1 MVISTGYNN
10 VRVNMNWANIL
21 EKLGMN
27 VPIGTDQFSIICPFH
42 EDKVESCS
50 INTDKGVWICFAG
63 CGQGGLKSFIRK
75 YKGWSYYEV
84 TNFISN
90 NSTPS
95 ELKDDLFEIK
105 SEWDTKSDE
114 DLPIVEIPYTLGNV
128 PRWIFD
134 RSFTKLTLKKW
145 NCGVT
150 GQNGL
155 VIPVTDK
162 DSRTV
167 GWITRQEKRIPKYLY
182 SKGLQKSKVLFG
194 QSLLPDNMSAVYVTE
209 GPLDAM
215 WLDQLGLPSVAL
227 LGMSM
232 SKKQQQLIS
241 SLRTQEIVLCLDND
255 VAGQTGLNNA
265 LREFSNTVMSSYVQ
279 LPDNYKDVQE
289 IKDKK
294 VLDNVINKRYY
305 W

>member
-105 SEWDTKSDE
+105 SEWCTKSDE

-134 RSFTKLTLKKW
+134 RSFNKRTLKKW
-145 NCGVT
+145 DCGVT

-194 QSLLPDNMSAVYVTE
+194 QSLLPDDMSAVYVTE

-232 SKKQQQLIS
+232 SQ
-241 SLRTQEIVLCLDND
+241 TQRDLLLTLPTKEIILCLDND
-255 VAGQTGLNNA
+255 QAGKIGRDKA
-265 LREFSNTVMSSYVQ
+265 LDLLYGKITLSYIK
-279 LPDNYKDVQE
+279 LPKEYKDVQDVRSYD
-289 IKDKK
+289 IIQ
-294 VLDNVINKRYY
+294 NVIKNRRY

>member
-1 MVISTGYNN
+1 MDFN
-10 VRVNMNWANIL
+10 
-21 EKLGMN
+21 
-27 VPIGTDQFSIICPFH
+27 
-42 EDKVESCS
+42 
-50 INTDKGVWICFAG
+50 
-63 CGQGGLKSFIRK
+63 
-75 YKGWSYYEV
+75 KGWSYYEV

-134 RSFTKLTLKKW
+134 RSFNKRTLKKW
-145 NCGVT
+145 DCGVT

-182 SKGLQKSKVLFG
+182 SKGLQKSKALFG
-194 QSLLPDNMSAVYVTE
+194 QSLLPDDMSAVYVTE

-232 SKKQQQLIS
+232 SQ
-241 SLRTQEIVLCLDND
+241 TQRDLLLTLPTKEIILCLDND
-255 VAGQTGLNNA
+255 QAGKIGRDKA
-265 LREFSNTVMSSYVQ
+265 LDLLYGKITLSYIK
-279 LPDNYKDVQE
+279 LPKEYKDVQDVRSYD
-289 IKDKK
+289 IIQ
-294 VLDNVINKRYY
+294 NVIKNRRY

>member
-1 MVISTGYNN
+1 MVISTGYK
-10 VRVNMNWANIL
+10 VKVNMDWANIL

-42 EDKVESCS
+42 QDKVESCS
-50 INTDKGVWICFAG
+50 INTDKAVWICFAG
-63 CGQGGLKSFIRK
+63 CGQGHLKGFIRQ
-75 YKGWSYYEV
+75 YKGWSTYEV
-84 TNFISN
+84 DQFLAD

-95 ELKDDLFEIK
+95 NLKDVLFEW
-105 SEWDTKSDE
+105 EE
-114 DLPIVEIPYTLGNV
+114 EVEEELPIVDIPYTLGNV

-134 RSFTKLTLKKW
+134 RAFNKRTLKKW

-155 VIPVTDK
+155 VIPVNDR

-182 SKGLQKSKVLFG
+182 SKGLKKSKVLFG
-194 QSLLPDNMSAVYVTE
+194 QPLIPENTSALHITE

-215 WLDQLGLPSVAL
+215 WLDQLGFSAVSL

-232 SKKQQQLIS
+232 SKTQRDLI
-241 SLRTQEIVLCLDND
+241 LTLPVKEVILCLDND
-255 VAGQTGLNNA
+255 QAGKIGRDKA
-265 LREFSNTVMSSYVQ
+265 LDLLYGKITLSYIK
-279 LPDNYKDVQE
+279 LPKEYKDVQDVRSYDILNNI
-289 IKDKK
+289 IK
-294 VLDNVINKRYY
+294 NRRY